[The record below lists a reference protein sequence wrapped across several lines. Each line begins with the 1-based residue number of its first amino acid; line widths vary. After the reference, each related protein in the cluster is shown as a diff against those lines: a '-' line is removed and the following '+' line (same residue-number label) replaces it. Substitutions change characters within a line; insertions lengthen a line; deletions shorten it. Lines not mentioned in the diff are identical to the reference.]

1 MFAHKLRILG
11 FRVFEFHSY
20 ADAKIVKVILKYS
33 KEQPVIVYANDTDIL
48 SFLLHH
54 CQNTPDLKD
63 IFLTEMTGKSD

>member
-1 MFAHKLRILG
+1 MPTKLRILG
-11 FRVFEFHSY
+11 FRVFECHCD
-20 ADAKIVKVILKYS
+20 ADATIVKVILKNS
-33 KEQPVIVYANDTDIL
+33 TEQPVIVYANDTDIL